1 VPKNI
6 LIGTA
11 EARAVLRCFDSQD
24 MFLTYLLAILL
35 AAMPLLGAPVSA
47 QPLPSPAPGGA
58 AAVVRVTAFRFAGNT
73 ILPPNE
79 AQALVSDGVG
89 RDLTLAQIEAL
100 AARVTA
106 WYRERGYLLARA
118 YVPAQEI
125 AGGVVE
131 IAVSE
136 GQIGAVEIRGARRY
150 DPAFLRAHVLLGRDR
165 PAFQAQDFERS
176 LFLLNDLPGLEVKS
190 TLKPGAI
197 PGTTDVVLDV
207 EKERLLTGEIEANNY
222 GSRETGYERFGL
234 ALNVNNPF
242 GWNDSFG
249 IRGLLSRDGDAL
261 WYARGTYDVALGYW
275 GTRLSL
281 AYTHINADA
290 DVREVIGPIGVTGSG
305 DIGSVALIHPIWRS
319 RAWSL
324 YVHGGFDISNLENQS
339 ETAGATATT
348 RDRLRVL
355 SAGATVTTVDSWR
368 GASALSLSFY
378 QGLGGALGG
387 LDGDNDPEA
396 SRPGAGGSF
405 FKLGGQVSRLQ
416 QVWGPVSI
424 YVKAAGQVANTDL
437 VAAEQFYIGGVGTV
451 RGYALAQFAGDN
463 GYAVTGE
470 VRLAAPGFSDVPAFL
485 GKTWGQIL
493 ELYAFVDHAGAW
505 LRQPQPDERRDQ
517 FLTSVGAGVSL
528 NVAQNFLINV
538 EYARPVGPRASDGRD
553 NVVYF
558 RAVKYFSCF

>member
-1 VPKNI
+1 
-6 LIGTA
+6 
-11 EARAVLRCFDSQD
+11 
-24 MFLTYLLAILL
+24 MMYLLASLL
-35 AAMPLLGAPVSA
+35 AAMPLLVAPVAA
-47 QPLPSPAPGGA
+47 QPLPSPAAGGGA
-58 AAVVRVTAFRFAGNT
+58 EPVVRVTAFRFAGNT
-73 ILPPNE
+73 ILPSQE
-79 AQALVSDGVG
+79 AQALVSEGVG

-100 AARVTA
+100 AGRVTA
-106 WYRERGYLLARA
+106 WYRERGYILARA

-150 DPAFLRAHVLLGRDR
+150 DPDFLRAHVLLGRDR

-190 TLKPGAI
+190 TLQPGAI

-207 EKERLLTGEIEANNY
+207 EKEHLLTGEIEANNY
-222 GSRETGYERFGL
+222 GSRETGYERFGV

-242 GWNDSFG
+242 GWNDSLG
-249 IRGLLSRDGDAL
+249 IRGLVSRDGDAL
-261 WYARGTYDVALGYW
+261 WYARGTYSVALGHW

-281 AYTHINADA
+281 AYTHITADT

-319 RAWSL
+319 RAFSL
-324 YVHGGFDISNLENQS
+324 YVHGGFDISNLENRS
-339 ETAGATATT
+339 EIPGATATT

-368 GASALSLSFY
+368 GASAASLSFY
-378 QGLGGALGG
+378 QGLGGVLGG
-387 LDGDNDPEA
+387 LDGDNDPQA
-396 SRPGAGGSF
+396 SRPGAGGTF
-405 FKLGGQVSRLQ
+405 FKLVGQVSRLQ
-416 QVWGPVSI
+416 QVWGPISI
-424 YVKAAGQVANTDL
+424 YVKAAGQVASTDL

-470 VRLAAPGFSDVPAFL
+470 IRLAAPGFSDVPAFL

-493 ELYAFVDHAGAW
+493 ELYTFVDHGGAW
-505 LRQPQPDERRDQ
+505 LRQPLPDERRDQ
-517 FLTSVGAGVSL
+517 FLTSVGAGVSV

-538 EYARPVGPRASDGRD
+538 EYARPVGPRSSDGRD